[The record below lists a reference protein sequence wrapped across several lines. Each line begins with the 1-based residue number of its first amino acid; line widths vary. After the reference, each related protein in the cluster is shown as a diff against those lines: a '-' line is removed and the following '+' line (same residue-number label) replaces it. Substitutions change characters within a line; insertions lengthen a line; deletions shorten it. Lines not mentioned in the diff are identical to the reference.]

1 MNKFRTLML
10 ALAAVSVSACAG
22 PQTASRNAIG
32 PATNDAPALSQA
44 KQRALAASMSKVFIP
59 NVKIERITVDVPRS
73 LEVSEKNSY
82 YPRGDIIWRGD
93 LFGDR
98 HEQVKAIVQKSAE
111 NAAARLQGD
120 NPVHMHIQLTRFH
133 GLTEKA
139 RYSTGGVH
147 NVNFYV
153 TLLDPV
159 TGATLRPAEHVVTNL
174 DALRGTEAI
183 QADTRGD
190 TQKHRITSFLTQ
202 VFQKEL
208 STPEGYDD
216 DNRGFFVAL
225 NRS

>member
-1 MNKFRTLML
+1 MGGVTDPPSSSRTE
-10 ALAAVSVSACAG
+10 ASSVA
-22 PQTASRNAIG
+22 
-32 PATNDAPALSQA
+32 
-44 KQRALAASMSKVFIP
+44 MSLGSDILLLHHQPDF
-59 NVKIERITVDVPRS
+59 S
-73 LEVSEKNSY
+73 LDHVH
-82 YPRGDIIWRGD
+82 D

-98 HEQVKAIVQKSAE
+98 HEQVKAIVQQSAE
-111 NAAARLQGD
+111 NAAARLQGN
-120 NPVHMHIQLTRFH
+120 NPVHMHIQVTRFH
-133 GLTEKA
+133 ALTEKA

-202 VFQKEL
+202 VLQTEL
-208 STPEGYDD
+208 GTPKGYDD